1 MKAHELRDLS
11 IAELKARL
19 NDEKTTLQKLAF
31 SKSVTGQV
39 ENPAR
44 LKEIRKEIARLHTVI
59 TQKKCLIITRKKN
72 GRTSANDCRKS
83 TTP

>member
-19 NDEKTTLQKLAF
+19 NAEKTTLQKIAF
-31 SKSVTGQV
+31 SKSFTGQV
-39 ENPAR
+39 ENPAL

-59 TQKKCLIITRKKN
+59 TQK
-72 GRTSANDCRKS
+72 SA
-83 TTP
+83 

>member
-11 IAELKARL
+11 IAELKARH

-59 TQKKCLIITRKKN
+59 TQK
-72 GRTSANDCRKS
+72 SA
-83 TTP
+83 

>member
-19 NDEKTTLQKLAF
+19 NDEKTALQKLAF

-59 TQKKCLIITRKKN
+59 TQK
-72 GRTSANDCRKS
+72 SA
-83 TTP
+83 

>member
-59 TQKKCLIITRKKN
+59 TQKVLN
-72 GRTSANDCRKS
+72 NY
-83 TTP
+83 

>member
-1 MKAHELRDLS
+1 MKAHELKDLS

-59 TQKKCLIITRKKN
+59 TQK
-72 GRTSANDCRKS
+72 SA
-83 TTP
+83 

>member
-11 IAELKARL
+11 ITELKARL

-31 SKSVTGQV
+31 TKSVTGQV

-59 TQKKCLIITRKKN
+59 TQK
-72 GRTSANDCRKS
+72 SA
-83 TTP
+83 

>member
-39 ENPAR
+39 ENPVR

-59 TQKKCLIITRKKN
+59 TQK
-72 GRTSANDCRKS
+72 SA
-83 TTP
+83 

>member
-19 NDEKTTLQKLAF
+19 NDEKTTVQKLAF

-59 TQKKCLIITRKKN
+59 TQK
-72 GRTSANDCRKS
+72 SA
-83 TTP
+83 

>member
-59 TQKKCLIITRKKN
+59 TKK
-72 GRTSANDCRKS
+72 SA
-83 TTP
+83 

>member
-44 LKEIRKEIARLHTVI
+44 IKEIRREIARLHTVI
-59 TQKKCLIITRKKN
+59 TQK
-72 GRTSANDCRKS
+72 SA
-83 TTP
+83 

>member
-19 NDEKTTLQKLAF
+19 IDEKTTLQKLAF

-59 TQKKCLIITRKKN
+59 TQK
-72 GRTSANDCRKS
+72 SA
-83 TTP
+83 

>member
-39 ENPAR
+39 ENLAR

-59 TQKKCLIITRKKN
+59 TQK
-72 GRTSANDCRKS
+72 SA
-83 TTP
+83 

>member
-11 IAELKARL
+11 ITELKARL

-44 LKEIRKEIARLHTVI
+44 LKQIRREIARLHTVI
-59 TQKKCLIITRKKN
+59 TAK
-72 GRTSANDCRKS
+72 SAE
-83 TTP
+83 

>member
-19 NDEKTTLQKLAF
+19 NDEKSTLQKLAF

-59 TQKKCLIITRKKN
+59 TQK
-72 GRTSANDCRKS
+72 SA
-83 TTP
+83 

>member
-19 NDEKTTLQKLAF
+19 NDEKTILQKLAF

-59 TQKKCLIITRKKN
+59 TQK
-72 GRTSANDCRKS
+72 SA
-83 TTP
+83 

>member
-11 IAELKARL
+11 ITELKARL
-19 NDEKTTLQKLAF
+19 NDEKTSLQKLAF
-31 SKSVTGQV
+31 TKSVTGQV

-59 TQKKCLIITRKKN
+59 TQQ
-72 GRTSANDCRKS
+72 SA
-83 TTP
+83 

>member
-11 IAELKARL
+11 ITELKARL
-19 NDEKTTLQKLAF
+19 NDEKTSLQKLAF
-31 SKSVTGQV
+31 TKSVTGQV

-59 TQKKCLIITRKKN
+59 SQK
-72 GRTSANDCRKS
+72 SA
-83 TTP
+83 

>member
-31 SKSVTGQV
+31 SKSVTGQL

-59 TQKKCLIITRKKN
+59 TQK
-72 GRTSANDCRKS
+72 SA
-83 TTP
+83 

>member
-11 IAELKARL
+11 ITELEARL

-44 LKEIRKEIARLHTVI
+44 LKQIRREIARLHTVI
-59 TQKKCLIITRKKN
+59 TEK
-72 GRTSANDCRKS
+72 SAE
-83 TTP
+83 